1 MALPVPPYAE
11 EPDPVRTSTRGAAAR
26 GARRPGLRIA
36 VPALL
41 LAGLLAFPGVLP
53 NRPGHLGSLAETA
66 LPWFGALVPVLL
78 GWAAMRRSVVG
89 VAAALVPGV
98 VWACV
103 FLPGYLPG
111 GDGARADFHVLTFN
125 VGGDRTAPAEVARQV
140 IGTGADVVA
149 LEKVPASAMPAYERA
164 LGAVYPHHVT
174 ANTLGLWSRYP
185 VRGTASLNLGGAW
198 PHAVRAL
205 VATPG
210 GDTAVYAVRLP
221 SVRVRADA
229 GFTVDARDRSAA
241 ELAGRVRE
249 DRAARVVVLGD
260 LNGSLRDRGLAPL
273 ARQLAAAQRE
283 AGRGPGFTWPAAF
296 PLVRIDHVLLR
307 GLTATGSTVLADH
320 LGSDHRPV
328 LTGLRGA
335 DGT

>member
-1 MALPVPPYAE
+1 M
-11 EPDPVRTSTRGAAAR
+11 RTSTRGAAAC

-53 NRPGHLGSLAETA
+53 NSPGHLGSLAETA

-185 VRGTASLNLGGAW
+185 VRGTANLNLGGAW
-198 PHAVRAL
+198 PHADAG
-205 VATPG
+205 AGPTPG

-221 SVRVRADA
+221 SVRVRANA

-273 ARQLAAAQRE
+273 ARQLAAAQRRPG
-283 AGRGPGFTWPAAF
+283 AAPASPGPRRSRSYAS
-296 PLVRIDHVLLR
+296 
-307 GLTATGSTVLADH
+307 TACCAV
-320 LGSDHRPV
+320 
-328 LTGLRGA
+328 
-335 DGT
+335 

>member
-1 MALPVPPYAE
+1 MRSSA
-11 EPDPVRTSTRGAAAR
+11 RGAAAR

-41 LAGLLAFPGVLP
+41 LAVLLAFPGLLP
-53 NRPGHLGSLAETA
+53 DRPGHLGSLAETA
-66 LPWFGALVPVLL
+66 LPWFGAAVPVLL
-78 GWAAMRRSVVG
+78 GWAVLRRSVVG
-89 VAAALVPGV
+89 TAAALVPTV
-98 VWACV
+98 VWAV
-103 FLPGYLPG
+103 LFLPGYLPG
-111 GDGARADFHVLTFN
+111 GDGARSDFHVLTFN
-125 VGGDRTAPAEVARQV
+125 VGGERTSPAEVARQV

-164 LGAVYPHHVT
+164 LSAAYPHHVT

-185 VRGTASLNLGGAW
+185 VRGSASLDLGGAW

-205 VATPG
+205 VGTPG
-210 GDTAVYAVRLP
+210 GDTAFYAVRLP

-229 GFTVDARDRSAA
+229 GFTIEARDRSAA
-241 ELAGRVRE
+241 ELADRVRG
-249 DRAARVVVLGD
+249 DRAARVVLLGD

-273 ARQLAAAQRE
+273 ARQLTAAQQE

-307 GLTATGSTVLADH
+307 GLRATGSAVLPDH

-328 LTGLRGA
+328 LTGLRGSGGA
-335 DGT
+335 HTT